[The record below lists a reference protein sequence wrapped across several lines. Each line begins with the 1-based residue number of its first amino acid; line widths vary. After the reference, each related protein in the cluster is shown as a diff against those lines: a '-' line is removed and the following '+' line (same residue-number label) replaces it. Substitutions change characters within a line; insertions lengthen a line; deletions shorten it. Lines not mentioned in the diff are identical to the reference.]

1 MNLEGIGDGVL
12 ERMVATIV
20 AEVDPE
26 RIILFGSRARGDAD
40 ADSDV
45 DLMVVEEGPFGPE
58 RNDHTE
64 TVRLIYALADFPVA
78 KDILVCSREEVEYWK
93 DSLNNVVAEALREG
107 EELYERSQGGAS
119 RPLADTRL
127 DAKDAPAGISEPHA

>member
-12 ERMVATIV
+12 ERMVETIV

-26 RIILFGSRARGDAD
+26 RIILFGSRARGDAN

-78 KDILVCSREEVEYWK
+78 KDILVCSREEVEYWR

-107 EELYERSQGGAS
+107 EVLYERS
-119 RPLADTRL
+119 
-127 DAKDAPAGISEPHA
+127 